1 MAATTTIPLL
11 LLLLL
16 AATVA
21 AAAAELS
28 VYHNVHPSSPSPLES
43 IIALARDDDARLLF
57 LSSKAATAGV
67 SSAPV
72 ASGQAPPSYVV
83 RAGLGSPSQQLL
95 LALDTSADA
104 TWAHCSPCGTCPSSS
119 LFAPANSSSYA
130 SLPCSSSWC
139 PLFQGQA
146 CPAPQGGGDA
156 APPPATLPTCAFS
169 KPFADASFQAALASD
184 TLRLGKDAIPN
195 YTFGC
200 VSSVTGPTTN
210 MPRQGLLG
218 LGRGPMALLSQAG
231 SLYNGVFSYCL
242 PSYRSYYFSGSL
254 RLGAG
259 GGQPRSVRYTPMLRN
274 PHRSSL
280 YYVNVT
286 GLSVGRAWV
295 KVPAGSF
302 AFDAATGAGTVVDSG
317 TVITRWT
324 APVYAALREE
334 FRRQVAAPS
343 GYTSLGAFD
352 TCFNTDEVAAGGAP
366 AVTVHMDGGVD
377 LVLPMEN
384 TLIHS
389 SATPLACL
397 AMAEAPQNVNS
408 VVNVIANLQ
417 QQNIRVVFDVANSRI
432 GFAKESC
439 N

>member
-1 MAATTTIPLL
+1 MAGTTI

-21 AAAAELS
+21 SAADLS
-28 VYHNVHPSSPSPLES
+28 VYHNVHPPSPSPLES
-43 IIALARDDDARLLF
+43 IIALARADDARLLF
-57 LSSKAATAGV
+57 LSSKAASSGV
-67 SSAPV
+67 TSAPV
-72 ASGQAPPSYVV
+72 ASGQTPPSYVV
-83 RAGLGSPSQQLL
+83 RAGLGTPVQQLL

-104 TWAHCSPCGTCPSSS
+104 TWAHCAPCDTCPAGSR
-119 LFAPANSSSYA
+119 FIPASSSSYA
-130 SLPCSSSWC
+130 SLPCASQWC
-139 PLFQGQA
+139 PLFDGRP
-146 CPAPQGGGDA
+146 CPANQDSSA
-156 APPPATLPTCAFS
+156 ALPTCAFS
-169 KPFADASFQAALASD
+169 KPFADASFQASLSSD
-184 TLRLGKDAIPN
+184 TLRLGRDAIAS
-195 YTFGC
+195 YAFGC
-200 VSSVTGPTTN
+200 VGAVTGPTTN
-210 MPRQGLLG
+210 LPKQGLLG
-218 LGRGPMALLSQAG
+218 LGRGPMSLLSQTG
-231 SLYNGVFSYCL
+231 SRYNGVFSYCL

-254 RLGAG
+254 RLGAA
-259 GGQPRSVRYTPMLRN
+259 GQPRNVRYTPLLSN
-274 PHRSSL
+274 PHRPSL

-302 AFDAATGAGTVVDSG
+302 AFDPSTGAGTVIDSG

-377 LVLPMEN
+377 LTLPMEN

-397 AMAEAPQNVNS
+397 AMAEAPQNVNA
-408 VVNVIANLQ
+408 VVNVLANLQ
-417 QQNIRVVFDVANSRI
+417 QQNIRVVVDAASSRV
-432 GFAKESC
+432 GFAREPC

>member
-1 MAATTTIPLL
+1 MAATTI

-16 AATVA
+16 AATVVASA
-21 AAAAELS
+21 ADLS
-28 VYHNVHPSSPSPLES
+28 VYHNVHPPSPSPLES
-43 IIALARDDDARLLF
+43 IIALARADDARLLF
-57 LSSKAATAGV
+57 LSSKAAAPGV

-72 ASGQAPPSYVV
+72 ASGQTPPSYVV
-83 RAGLGSPSQQLL
+83 RAGLGTPAQQLL

-104 TWAHCSPCGTCPSSS
+104 TWAHCAPCNTCPASSR
-119 LFAPANSSSYA
+119 FIPASSSSYA
-130 SLPCSSSWC
+130 SLPCASAWC
-139 PLFQGQA
+139 PLFQGQP
-146 CPAPQGGGDA
+146 CPAGQ
-156 APPPATLPTCAFS
+156 APLPTCAFS
-169 KPFADASFQAALASD
+169 KPFADASFQASLASD

-200 VSSVTGPTTN
+200 VGSVTGPTSN
-210 MPRQGLLG
+210 LPKQGLLG
-218 LGRGPMALLSQAG
+218 LGRGPMSLLSQTG
-231 SLYNGVFSYCL
+231 TKYGGVFSYCL
-242 PSYRSYYFSGSL
+242 PSYKSYYFSGSL
-254 RLGAG
+254 RLGAA
-259 GGQPRSVRYTPMLRN
+259 GQPRGVRYTPLLSN
-274 PHRSSL
+274 PHRASL

-286 GLSVGRAWV
+286 GLSVGRTWV
-295 KVPAGSF
+295 KMPAGAF
-302 AFDAATGAGTVVDSG
+302 AFDPATGAGTVIDSG

-377 LVLPMEN
+377 LTLPMEN

-408 VVNVIANLQ
+408 VVNVLANLQ
-417 QQNIRVVFDVANSRI
+417 QQNVRVVVDVPHSRV
-432 GFAKESC
+432 GFAREAC

>member
-1 MAATTTIPLL
+1 MAATTIPLL
-11 LLLLL
+11 LLLL
-16 AATVA
+16 TA
-21 AAAAELS
+21 AAADLS
-28 VYHNVHPSSPSPLES
+28 VYHNVHPASPSPLES
-43 IIALARDDDARLLF
+43 IIALAREDDARLLF
-57 LSSKAATAGV
+57 LSSKAASTGV

-72 ASGQAPPSYVV
+72 ASGQTPPSYVV
-83 RAGLGSPSQQLL
+83 RAGLGSPSQQVL

-104 TWAHCSPCGTCPSSS
+104 TWAHCSPCSTCPTSS
-119 LFAPANSSSYA
+119 LFVPANSSSYA

-146 CPAPQGGGDA
+146 CPAQSDPSQSA
-156 APPPATLPTCAFS
+156 APLPTCAFA

-184 TLRLGKDAIPN
+184 SLKLGRDSIPN

-200 VSSVTGPTTN
+200 VNAVTGPTTN
-210 MPRQGLLG
+210 LPKQGLLG

-242 PSYRSYYFSGSL
+242 PSYKSYYFSGSL
-254 RLGAG
+254 RLGA

-295 KVPAGSF
+295 KAPAGSF
-302 AFDAATGAGTVVDSG
+302 AFDPNTGAGTVVDSG

-324 APVYAALREE
+324 APVYAALRDE

-366 AVTVHMDGGVD
+366 PVTIHMDGGVD
-377 LVLPMEN
+377 LTLPMEN

-408 VVNVIANLQ
+408 VVNVVANLQ
-417 QQNIRVVFDVANSRI
+417 QQNIRVVFDVTNSRV

>member
-1 MAATTTIPLL
+1 MAATTIPLL
-11 LLLLL
+11 LLL
-16 AATVA
+16 ATTVA
-21 AAAAELS
+21 FAADLS
-28 VYHNVHPSSPSPLES
+28 VYHNVHPPSPSPLES
-43 IIALARDDDARLLF
+43 IISLARDDDARLVF
-57 LSSKAATAGV
+57 LSSKAASTGV

-72 ASGQAPPSYVV
+72 ASGQTPPSYVV

-104 TWAHCSPCGTCPSSS
+104 TWAHCSPCNTCPTNS
-119 LFAPANSSSYA
+119 LFVPANSSSYA

-139 PLFQGQA
+139 SLFEGQA
-146 CPAPQGGGDA
+146 CPAQSDPSQSS
-156 APPPATLPTCAFS
+156 PPLPRCAFS
-169 KPFADASFQAALASD
+169 KPFVDASFQAALASD
-184 TLRLGKDAIPN
+184 SLRLGKDAIPN
-195 YTFGC
+195 YAFGC
-200 VSSVTGPTTN
+200 VGSVNGPTTN
-210 MPRQGLLG
+210 LPKQGLLG

-242 PSYRSYYFSGSL
+242 PSYKSYYFSGSL
-254 RLGAG
+254 RLGAA
-259 GGQPRSVRYTPMLRN
+259 GQPRSARYTPLLKN

-286 GLSVGRAWV
+286 GLRVGRAWV

-302 AFDAATGAGTVVDSG
+302 AFDPNTGAGTVIDSG

-324 APVYAALREE
+324 APVYAALRDE

-343 GYTSLGAFD
+343 GFTSLGAFD
-352 TCFNTDEVAAGGAP
+352 TCFNTDEVAAGGAST
-366 AVTVHMDGGVD
+366 VTIHMDGGVG
-377 LVLPMEN
+377 LTLPMEN

-397 AMAEAPQNVNS
+397 AMAESPQNVNS

-417 QQNIRVVFDVANSRI
+417 QQNIRVVFDVANSRV
-432 GFAKESC
+432 GFAKEPC

>member
-1 MAATTTIPLL
+1 MAATTTI

-16 AATVA
+16 AATA
-21 AAAAELS
+21 AASAADLP
-28 VYHNVHPSSPSPLES
+28 VYHNVHPPSPSPLEA
-43 IIALARDDDARLLF
+43 IIALARADDARLLF
-57 LSSKAATAGV
+57 LSSKASASSSSGGGV
-67 SSAPV
+67 TSAPI

-83 RAGLGSPSQQLL
+83 RAALGTPAQQLL

-104 TWAHCSPCGTCPSSS
+104 TWAHCAPCSTCPATS
-119 LFAPANSSSYA
+119 LFIPASSSSYTA
-130 SLPCSSSWC
+130 LPCSSAWC
-139 PLFQGQA
+139 PLFQGQP
-146 CPAPQGGGDA
+146 CPAA
-156 APPPATLPTCAFS
+156 ASPPPACAFS
-169 KPFADASFQAALASD
+169 KPFADASFQASLASD
-184 TLRLGKDAIPN
+184 TLRLGRDAIPN
-195 YTFGC
+195 YAFGC
-200 VSSVTGPTTN
+200 VGAVAGPTAN
-210 MPRQGLLG
+210 LPRQGLLG

-231 SLYNGVFSYCL
+231 KAYGGVFSYCL
-242 PSYRSYYFSGSL
+242 PSYKSYYFSGSL

-259 GGQPRSVRYTPMLRN
+259 GQPRGVRWTPLLSS
-274 PHRSSL
+274 PHRASL

-286 GLSVGRAWV
+286 GLSVGRAAV
-295 KVPAGSF
+295 RAPAGAF
-302 AFDAATGAGTVVDSG
+302 GFDAGSGAGTVVDSG

-377 LVLPMEN
+377 LTLPMEN

-408 VVNVIANLQ
+408 VVNVLANLQ
-417 QQNIRVVFDVANSRI
+417 QQNVRVVFDVANSRV
-432 GFAKESC
+432 GFAREAC

>member
-1 MAATTTIPLL
+1 MAATRLPL

-21 AAAAELS
+21 AAADLS
-28 VYHNVHPSSPSPLES
+28 VYHNVHPRSASPLES

-57 LSSKAATAGV
+57 LSSKAASTGTA
-67 SSAPV
+67 SAPV
-72 ASGQAPPSYVV
+72 ASGQTPPSYVV
-83 RAGLGSPSQQLL
+83 RAGLGSPAQPML

-104 TWAHCSPCGTCPSSS
+104 TWAHCSPCGTCPASS
-119 LFAPANSSSYA
+119 LFVPANSSSYA
-130 SLPCSSSWC
+130 PLPCSSSMC
-139 PLFQGQA
+139 PILQGQP
-146 CPAPQGGGDA
+146 CPDRDPFDSA
-156 APPPATLPTCAFS
+156 APLPSCAFS

-184 TLRLGKDAIPN
+184 WLHLGKDSIPN
-195 YTFGC
+195 YAFGC
-200 VSSVTGPTTN
+200 VGSVSGPTSN
-210 MPRQGLLG
+210 LPKQGLLG
-218 LGRGPMALLSQAG
+218 LGRGPMALLSQVG
-231 SLYNGVFSYCL
+231 NMYSGVFSYCL
-242 PSYRSYYFSGSL
+242 PSYKSYYFSGSL
-254 RLGAG
+254 RLGAA
-259 GGQPRSVRYTPMLRN
+259 GQPRSARYTPMLKN

-286 GLSVGRAWV
+286 GLSVGRSPV

-302 AFDAATGAGTVVDSG
+302 AFDPSTGAGTVVDSG

-334 FRRQVAAPS
+334 FRRHVAAPS

-366 AVTVHMDGGVD
+366 AVTIHMDGGVD
-377 LVLPMEN
+377 LALPMEN

-408 VVNVIANLQ
+408 VVNVVANLQ
-417 QQNIRVVFDVANSRI
+417 QQNLRVVFDVANSRV
-432 GFAKESC
+432 GFARESC

>member
-1 MAATTTIPLL
+1 MAATTILL
-11 LLLLL
+11 LLS
-16 AATVA
+16 ATVA
-21 AAAAELS
+21 SAADLS

-57 LSSKAATAGV
+57 LSSKAASSGLT
-67 SSAPV
+67 SAPV
-72 ASGQAPPSYVV
+72 ASGQTPPSYVV
-83 RAGLGSPSQQLL
+83 RAGLGTPVQQLL

-104 TWAHCSPCGTCPSSS
+104 TWAHCAPCDTCPAGSR
-119 LFAPANSSSYA
+119 FIPASSSSYA
-130 SLPCSSSWC
+130 SLPCASSWC
-139 PLFQGQA
+139 PLFQGEP
-146 CPAPQGGGDA
+146 CPANQDA
-156 APPPATLPTCAFS
+156 SAPPPTCAFA
-169 KPFADASFQAALASD
+169 KPFADASFQASLASD
-184 TLRLGKDAIPN
+184 TLRLGKDAIAN

-200 VSSVTGPTTN
+200 VGSVTGPTSN
-210 MPRQGLLG
+210 LPKQGLLG
-218 LGRGPMALLSQAG
+218 LGRGPMALLSQTG
-231 SLYNGVFSYCL
+231 GKYNGVFSYCL
-242 PSYRSYYFSGSL
+242 PSYKSYYFSGSL
-254 RLGAG
+254 RLGAA
-259 GGQPRSVRYTPMLRN
+259 GQPRSARYTPLLSN
-274 PHRSSL
+274 PHRPSL

-295 KVPAGSF
+295 TVPAGSF
-302 AFDAATGAGTVVDSG
+302 AFDPNTGAGTVIDSG

-366 AVTVHMDGGVD
+366 TVTVHMDGGVD
-377 LVLPMEN
+377 LTLPMEN

-397 AMAEAPQNVNS
+397 AMAEAPQNVNA
-408 VVNVIANLQ
+408 VVNVVANLQ
-417 QQNIRVVFDVANSRI
+417 QQNVRVVFDVANSRV
-432 GFAKESC
+432 GFAREAC

>member
-1 MAATTTIPLL
+1 MADTTTIPLL
-11 LLLLL
+11 LLLL
-16 AATVA
+16 AATV

-156 APPPATLPTCAFS
+156 APPPAMLPTCAFS

-195 YTFGC
+195 YTFG
-200 VSSVTGPTTN
+200 
-210 MPRQGLLG
+210 
-218 LGRGPMALLSQAG
+218 
-231 SLYNGVFSYCL
+231 
-242 PSYRSYYFSGSL
+242 
-254 RLGAG
+254 
-259 GGQPRSVRYTPMLRN
+259 
-274 PHRSSL
+274 
-280 YYVNVT
+280 
-286 GLSVGRAWV
+286 
-295 KVPAGSF
+295 
-302 AFDAATGAGTVVDSG
+302 
-317 TVITRWT
+317 
-324 APVYAALREE
+324 
-334 FRRQVAAPS
+334 
-343 GYTSLGAFD
+343 
-352 TCFNTDEVAAGGAP
+352 
-366 AVTVHMDGGVD
+366 
-377 LVLPMEN
+377 
-384 TLIHS
+384 

-417 QQNIRVVFDVANSRI
+417 QQNIRVVFDVANSRV

>member
-1 MAATTTIPLL
+1 MAATTFP

-16 AATVA
+16 AAIVVA
-21 AAAAELS
+21 AADLS
-28 VYHNVHPSSPSPLES
+28 VYHNVHPPSPSPLES

-57 LSSKAATAGV
+57 LSSKAASTGV

-72 ASGQAPPSYVV
+72 ASGQTPPSYVV
-83 RAGLGSPSQQLL
+83 RAGLGSPSQLLL

-104 TWAHCSPCGTCPSSS
+104 TWAHCSPCNTCPTNS
-119 LFAPANSSSYA
+119 LFVPANSSSYA

-146 CPAPQGGGDA
+146 CPVQSDPSQSTAP
-156 APPPATLPTCAFS
+156 LPTCAFS

-184 TLRLGKDAIPN
+184 SLRLGKDAIPD

-200 VSSVTGPTTN
+200 VNSVTGPTTN
-210 MPRQGLLG
+210 MPKQGLLG

-231 SLYNGVFSYCL
+231 SMYNGVFSYCL
-242 PSYRSYYFSGSL
+242 PSYKSYYFSGSL
-254 RLGAG
+254 RLGTA
-259 GGQPRSVRYTPMLRN
+259 GQPRSVRYTPMLRN

-302 AFDAATGAGTVVDSG
+302 AFDPNTGAGTVVDSG

-324 APVYAALREE
+324 APVYAALRDE

-366 AVTVHMDGGVD
+366 AVTIHMDGGVE
-377 LVLPMEN
+377 LTLPMEN

-408 VVNVIANLQ
+408 VVNVVANLQ
-417 QQNIRVVFDVANSRI
+417 QQNIRVVFDVANSRV